1 MDFQD
6 RPLLGILVPLVHSWV
21 TMGKW
26 LKVSVT
32 QFLLCKLG
40 EQQFPA
46 QNRGAWPHPASP
58 CSHTLLVQWLLKL
71 SFGRVSDP
79 PADFCPQNHRGSGS
93 TVATAPLKPLHGLPL
108 HGHALLFLVSYGE
121 REKSPW
127 HLGIGLELTVG
138 SWVLSSA

>member
-6 RPLLGILVPLVHSWV
+6 RRLLGILVPLVRSWV
-21 TMGKW
+21 TKGKW

-32 QFLLCKLG
+32 QVLLCKLG

-46 QNRGAWPHPASP
+46 QKSAWPHPASP

-71 SFGRVSDP
+71 SSGKVSDP

-93 TVATAPLKPLHGLPL
+93 TVATAPFKPLYGLPL
-108 HGHALLFLVSYGE
+108 QGHALHFLISYGE

-127 HLGIGLELTVG
+127 YLGIGLELTMG
-138 SWVLSSA
+138 SWALSSA